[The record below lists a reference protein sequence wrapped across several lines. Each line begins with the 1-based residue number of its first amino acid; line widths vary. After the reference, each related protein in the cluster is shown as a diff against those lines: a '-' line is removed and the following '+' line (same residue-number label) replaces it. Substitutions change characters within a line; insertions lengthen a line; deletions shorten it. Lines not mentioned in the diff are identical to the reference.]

1 MRPPQVTTHPES
13 ARQSEATVFV
23 VDDDEALRK
32 SLRRMLKSVGL
43 AVETY
48 PCAQAFLEDYDPSR
62 PGCLVLDVK
71 MPGLSGL
78 ELQEELARIG
88 RRIPVIMISAHGDV
102 EMTVRAMKRGAVDFL
117 KKPYRGKVLLERVRQ
132 ALALDAR
139 LRREEAER
147 RRVAARLAGLTPRER
162 EVMALL
168 VAGKAPKQ
176 IAFELGLSRRTI
188 DVYRSHIMMKLQVD
202 SVVDLVQLANRC
214 RGLVPADSP
223 PDREACPRAPEE
235 P

>member
-1 MRPPQVTTHPES
+1 MTHPLHTTQPPAPAS
-13 ARQSEATVFV
+13 SEATVFV
-23 VDDDEALRK
+23 VDDDDALRK
-32 SLRRMLKSVGL
+32 SLRRMLKSVDL
-43 AVETY
+43 PVETY
-48 PCAQAFLEDYDPSR
+48 PNAQAFLEAYDPAR

-78 ELQEELARIG
+78 ELQEELARLD

-132 ALALDAR
+132 ALALDGR
-139 LRREEAER
+139 LRVEEAER
-147 RRVAARLAGLTPRER
+147 ARAAARLDVLTPRER

-176 IAFELGLSRRTI
+176 IAFDLGLSRRTI
-188 DVYRSHIMMKLQVD
+188 DVYRGHIMMKLQVD
-202 SVVDLVQLANRC
+202 SVVDLVQLSLLC
-214 RGLVPADSP
+214 GGDGPA
-223 PDREACPRAPEE
+223 E
-235 P
+235 